1 MVVKLHGVK
10 SGKICSFFD
19 NTICGVVA
27 RNESETQQTPVSAAH
42 HLAILTPALLP
53 SSFRYLYVNS
63 RAWPKGCVISDPM
76 SPPPIA
82 EEIDM
87 HVIDLKSLRE
97 ERRSLRAHRA
107 FTPNDECFF
116 IFLDVSRDFVA
127 R

>member
-1 MVVKLHGVK
+1 MEAVIAAFYFANMTRKHTPSL
-10 SGKICSFFD
+10 SF
-19 NTICGVVA
+19 I
-27 RNESETQQTPVSAAH
+27 
-42 HLAILTPALLP
+42 
-53 SSFRYLYVNS
+53 RYLYVNS
-63 RAWPKGCVISDPM
+63 RAWPAGCVISDPM

-82 EEIDM
+82 EEIDL

-127 R
+127 RWVTEYR